1 MLFESMKNKNLECE
15 VCDDELAE
23 EGYSII
29 LKCRIRI

>member
-29 LKCRIRI
+29 ILKCIRI